1 MATYHWL
8 ADGTKYRVEDASGN
22 GVIYAGDLTYAV
34 TGSGGNT
41 TYALESAE
49 ASADGTARFLKNG
62 TAMTPYYTIRD
73 HLGSVRTIVN
83 ASGTV
88 VERNDYYPF
97 GTRTTFG
104 ASYPTLSINRQKFSG
119 KEDQGTIGSSTLP
132 YLDFGA
138 RMYDAKLVRWNT
150 YDPMAEKYYGINP
163 YVYCAGDPVNHIDP
177 KGQSLIGWLLAYK
190 AVAAGMEHFGRTS
203 DTKTIG
209 FGMQRPITALRVGFS
224 SAKHNNIS
232 SISTRFASDI
242 TISAQMDNSPT
253 LSPGNALRHVI
264 WQALITREFG
274 NNTAKRIGNAHE
286 ERSKDAEYQADTF
299 VDQKNNVIGRLIGDD
314 SKNSSNV
321 EIVLKVLEYYR
332 DIGLWISI
340 KQQDGTYK
348 NEQSRMTEEQ
358 FKLAVDRLQKL
369 NEDARENNH

>member
-1 MATYHWL
+1 
-8 ADGTKYRVEDASGN
+8 
-22 GVIYAGDLTYAV
+22 
-34 TGSGGNT
+34 
-41 TYALESAE
+41 
-49 ASADGTARFLKNG
+49 
-62 TAMTPYYTIRD
+62 
-73 HLGSVRTIVN
+73 
-83 ASGTV
+83 
-88 VERNDYYPF
+88 
-97 GTRTTFG
+97 
-104 ASYPTLSINRQKFSG
+104 
-119 KEDQGTIGSSTLP
+119 
-132 YLDFGA
+132 
-138 RMYDAKLVRWNT
+138 
-150 YDPMAEKYYGINP
+150 
-163 YVYCAGDPVNHIDP
+163 
-177 KGQSLIGWLLAYK
+177 
-190 AVAAGMEHFGRTS
+190 
-203 DTKTIG
+203 
-209 FGMQRPITALRVGFS
+209 MQHPITALRVGFS

-299 VDQKNNVIGRLIGDD
+299 VDQKNNVIGRLIGND

-321 EIVLKVLEYYR
+321 EIVLKALEYYR

-369 NEDARENNH
+369 N